1 MATVPGTLLHHET
14 IPTSVSGARAWRV
27 RYASS
32 DVNGQNTESTG
43 LVIAPIAEGT
53 ERFVLTWAHGTTG
66 LGDAA
71 CPSLQP
77 DPADKQRCNARM
89 ESRIYSWVS
98 NVE

>member
-1 MATVPGTLLHHET
+1 VPMPTIPGTLLHLET
-14 IPTSVSGARAWRV
+14 IPTNVSGARAWRV

-32 DVNGQNTESTG
+32 DVNGKPTESTG

-53 ERFVLTWAHGTTG
+53 DRFVLTWAHGTTG

-77 DPADKQRCNARM
+77 DPARELTVYFSA
-89 ESRIYSWVS
+89 
-98 NVE
+98 